1 MAFDGITIKALV
13 KELQENLTDG
23 YIKKIAQPEKEE
35 LLLTVKVGREN
46 RRVLMSANA
55 SLPLLYLTEENKTA
69 PLTAP
74 NFCMLLRKHIGG
86 GRIVAVEQIGNERVV
101 RFTVEHR
108 NELGDVAVKFLYVEI
123 MGKHSNI
130 IFCDENDKIIDGIKH
145 ISFSTSSVREILP
158 GRDYFIPAQDGKSD
172 PYEETADGF
181 AEVIKNAHTKILS
194 ALLSRYIGISKTTAN
209 EIAYRAG
216 VDADASTDSLFI
228 MDGDLR
234 SNTTISE
241 KASESFNSSETISEA
256 SNFNDL
262 GNVTDTPNSDF
273 ANNDKVHALSDA
285 FFSLLS
291 SVQNGTETP
300 CIAYEPDMHA
310 PLDFAPYRLSIY
322 EDKELAEEPSIS
334 KVLASYYG
342 NRNRYQNIHQ
352 KSTDLRKL
360 VATLLERNQK
370 KLHIQQKQ
378 MDDTK
383 KMERF
388 KTYGTLLQ
396 IYPQEVPAGAK
407 EVTLTD
413 FETGQEVNIPLDEHL
428 NAIDNAKRYFERY
441 AKLKRTKEALSELLS
456 ETETAVSHLASIQNA
471 LQIAENEA
479 DLAEIRRELF
489 ESGYIRKKSTK
500 KGGKQEKSRPLHY
513 VTDDGF
519 HIYVGKNN
527 FQNDELTFKLATGND
542 WWFHAK
548 QIPGSH
554 VIVRTEGRELPDA
567 HFVTCA
573 QIAGYYSQGRESDK
587 LEIDYVEKKQVKKPS
602 GAVPGFVVYYTN
614 YSMTVKPVLPE
625 NVVLAEQ

>member
-13 KELQENLTDG
+13 NELKENLVDG

-35 LLLTVKVGREN
+35 LLLTVKTGREN
-46 RRVLMSANA
+46 RRLLISANA

-69 PLTAP
+69 PMTAP

-86 GRIVAVEQIGNERVV
+86 GRIAAVEQIGNERVV

-108 NELGDVAVKFLYVEI
+108 NELGDKAVKFLYVEI

-130 IFCDENDKIIDGIKH
+130 IFCDETDKILDGIKH
-145 ISFSTSSVREILP
+145 ISFTTSSVREILP
-158 GRDYFIPAQDGKSD
+158 GRNYFIPAQEGKSD
-172 PYEETADGF
+172 PYEETEDGF
-181 AEVIKNAHTKILS
+181 AEGIKNAHTKILS
-194 ALLSRYIGISKTTAN
+194 ALLSRYTGISKTTAN

-234 SNTTISE
+234 SNASISE
-241 KASESFNSSETISEA
+241 NVPDT
-256 SNFNDL
+256 SN
-262 GNVTDTPNSDF
+262 TDF
-273 ANNDKVHALSDA
+273 ADNDKVHVLSNA
-285 FFSLLS
+285 FFSLLAA
-291 SVQNGTETP
+291 VQNGTETP
-300 CIAYEPDMHA
+300 CIAYEPDTRA

-360 VATLLERNQK
+360 VATMLERNQK

-396 IYPQEVPAGAK
+396 IYPQEAPQGAK

-413 FETGQEVNIPLDEHL
+413 FETGQEVTIPLDSQL

-479 DLAEIRRELF
+479 DLAEIRRELY
-489 ESGYIRKKSTK
+489 ESGYIRKRSTK

-513 VTDDGF
+513 VTEDGF

-554 VIVRTEGRELPDA
+554 VIVRTEGRKLPDE

-614 YSMTVKPVLPE
+614 YSMTIKPVLPE
-625 NVVLAEQ
+625 GVVLVE

>member
-1 MAFDGITIKALV
+1 MAFDGLTIKALV
-13 KELQENLTDG
+13 RELQENLADG

-35 LLLTVKVGREN
+35 LLLTVKTGREN
-46 RRVLMSANA
+46 RRLLISANA
-55 SLPLLYLTEENKTA
+55 SLPLLYLTDENKTA
-69 PLTAP
+69 PMTAP

-86 GRIVAVEQIGNERVV
+86 GRIAAVEQIGNERVV

-108 NELGDVAVKFLYVEI
+108 NELGDRAVKYLYVEI

-130 IFCDENDKIIDGIKH
+130 IFCDENDRILDGIKH

-158 GRDYFIPAQDGKSD
+158 GRDYFIPAQEGKSD
-172 PYEETADGF
+172 PYEETPEGF
-181 AEVIKNAHTKILS
+181 VAGMQNAHTKILS
-194 ALLSRYIGISKTTAN
+194 ALLSRYTGISKTTAN
-209 EIAYRAG
+209 EIACRAD
-216 VDADASTDSLFI
+216 VDADASTDSLFLP
-228 MDGDLR
+228 G
-234 SNTTISE
+234 
-241 KASESFNSSETISEA
+241 A
-256 SNFNDL
+256 SNADALEKRSEPSNA
-262 GNVTDTPNSDF
+262 GF
-273 ANNDKVHALSDA
+273 ADNDKVHALANA
-285 FFSLLS
+285 FFSLLAA
-291 SVQNGTETP
+291 VQNGTETP
-300 CIAYEPDMHA
+300 CIAYEPDTHA
-310 PLDFAPYRLSIY
+310 PIDFAPYRLSIY
-322 EDKELAEEPSIS
+322 EDKELTEEPGIS

-360 VATLLERNQK
+360 VATMLERNQK

-396 IYPQEVPAGAK
+396 IYPQEVTPQAK

-413 FETGQEVNIPLDEHL
+413 FETEKEVRIPLDPQL

-441 AKLKRTKEALSELLS
+441 AKLKRTRDALSELLL
-456 ETETAVSHLASIQNA
+456 ETETAVTHLASIQNA
-471 LQIAENEA
+471 LNLAENEA
-479 DLAEIRRELF
+479 DLAEIRRELY
-489 ESGYIRKKSTK
+489 ESGYIRKRSTK
-500 KGGKQEKSRPLHY
+500 KGQKQEKSHPLHY
-513 VTDDGF
+513 VTEDGF

-527 FQNDELTFKLATGND
+527 YQNDELTFKLATGND

-554 VIVRTEGRELPDA
+554 VIVRTEGRELPDE

-625 NVVLAEQ
+625 NVSLVE

>member
-13 KELQENLTDG
+13 NELKENLVDG

-35 LLLTVKVGREN
+35 LLLTVKTGREN
-46 RRVLMSANA
+46 RRLLISANA

-69 PLTAP
+69 PMTAP

-86 GRIVAVEQIGNERVV
+86 GRIAAVEQIGNERVV

-108 NELGDVAVKFLYVEI
+108 NELGDKAVKFLYVEI

-130 IFCDENDKIIDGIKH
+130 IFCDETDKILDGIKH
-145 ISFSTSSVREILP
+145 ISFTTSSVREILP
-158 GRDYFIPAQDGKSD
+158 GRDYFIPAQEGKSD
-172 PYEETADGF
+172 PYEETEDGF
-181 AEVIKNAHTKILS
+181 AEGIKNAHTKILS
-194 ALLSRYIGISKTTAN
+194 ALLSRYTGISKTTAN

-216 VDADASTDSLFI
+216 VDADASTDSLNDNFHS
-228 MDGDLR
+228 L
-234 SNTTISE
+234 SE
-241 KASESFNSSETISEA
+241 
-256 SNFNDL
+256 
-262 GNVTDTPNSDF
+262 
-273 ANNDKVHALSDA
+273 A
-285 FFSLLS
+285 FFSLLTA
-291 SVQNGTETP
+291 VKNGTEVP
-300 CIAYEPDMHA
+300 CIAYEPDTHA
-310 PLDFAPYRLSIY
+310 PIDFAPYRLQIY
-322 EDKELAEEPSIS
+322 ENKELADEPSIS

-360 VATLLERNQK
+360 VSTLLERNQK

-396 IYPQEVPAGAK
+396 IYPQDVAPQAK

-413 FETGQEVNIPLDEHL
+413 FETEQEVKIPLDPQL

-456 ETETAVSHLASIQNA
+456 ETETAVAHLASIQNA

-479 DLAEIRRELF
+479 DLAEIRRELY
-489 ESGYIRKKSTK
+489 ESGYIRKRSTK

-513 VTDDGF
+513 VTEDGF

-554 VIVRTEGRELPDA
+554 VIVRTEGRKLPDE

-587 LEIDYVEKKQVKKPS
+587 LEIDYVEKKHVKKPS

-614 YSMTVKPVLPE
+614 YSMTIKPVLPE
-625 NVVLAEQ
+625 GIQLVE

>member
-1 MAFDGITIKALV
+1 MAFDGLTIKALV
-13 KELQENLTDG
+13 RELQENLADG

-35 LLLTVKVGREN
+35 LLLTVKAGREN
-46 RRVLMSANA
+46 RRLLISANA
-55 SLPLLYLTEENKTA
+55 SLPLLYLTDENKTA
-69 PLTAP
+69 PMTAP

-86 GRIVAVEQIGNERVV
+86 GRIAAVEQIGNERVV

-108 NELGDVAVKFLYVEI
+108 NELGDRAVKYLYVEI

-130 IFCDENDKIIDGIKH
+130 IFCDENDRILDGIKH

-158 GRDYFIPAQDGKSD
+158 GRDYFIPAQEGKSD
-172 PYEETADGF
+172 PYEETTEGF
-181 AEVIKNAHTKILS
+181 VTGMQNAHTKILS
-194 ALLSRYIGISKTTAN
+194 VLLSHYTGISKTTAN
-209 EIAYRAG
+209 EIACRAD
-216 VDADASTDSLFI
+216 VDADASTDSLF
-228 MDGDLR
+228 L
-234 SNTTISE
+234 SQ
-241 KASESFNSSETISEA
+241 A
-256 SNFNDL
+256 SNADALEKRSEPSNA
-262 GNVTDTPNSDF
+262 GF
-273 ANNDKVHALSDA
+273 ADNDKVHALSNA
-285 FFSLLS
+285 FFSLLAA
-291 SVQNGTETP
+291 VQNGTETP
-300 CIAYEPDMHA
+300 CIAYEPDTHA
-310 PLDFAPYRLSIY
+310 PIDFAPYRLSIY
-322 EDKELAEEPSIS
+322 EDKELSEEPGIS

-360 VATLLERNQK
+360 VATMLERNQK

-396 IYPQEVPAGAK
+396 IYPQEVTPQAK

-413 FETGQEVNIPLDEHL
+413 FETEKEVRIPLDPQL

-441 AKLKRTKEALSELLS
+441 AKLKRTRDALSELLL
-456 ETETAVSHLASIQNA
+456 ETETAVTHLASIQNA
-471 LQIAENEA
+471 LNLAENEA
-479 DLAEIRRELF
+479 DLAEIRRELY
-489 ESGYIRKKSTK
+489 ESGYIRKRSTK
-500 KGGKQEKSRPLHY
+500 KGAKQEKSHPLHY
-513 VTDDGF
+513 VTEDGF

-527 FQNDELTFKLATGND
+527 YQNDELTFKLATGND

-554 VIVRTEGRELPDA
+554 VIVRTEGRELPDE

-625 NVVLAEQ
+625 NVSLVE